1 MKEVRVR
8 YAPSPT
14 GDPHIGNI
22 RSAIFNWL
30 FAKNN
35 NGKFLVRI
43 EDTDQARLVENG
55 IQKQKDSLKWFGL
68 DWDEIYIQSERL
80 EIYSKYAKQLLEK
93 GNAYRCFATQEELNK
108 LREEQKK
115 SGKITRYDSR
125 YRDYDPKLSKE
136 RSISEPFVIRF
147 KSHQNGITKC
157 LDNIRGEI
165 TFANKEMDDFII
177 IKSDGY
183 PTYHFANVI
192 DDYLMNISHVMRA
205 EEWLPSFPKHVNIYN
220 SLDWQMPIFVHLP
233 MILASDKTKLS
244 KRHGATSVEEFK
256 QAGYLNT
263 AMFNFL
269 VLLGWALDDKTEMFT
284 VNELIKVFDISKI
297 SKSPA
302 IFNKEKLDWFNG
314 RYILNLTHENFGK
327 EINNYFKQF
336 LDNNKYKAIQSYDI
350 NDISVMI
357 KQRCKT
363 LDDAIML
370 TEFLY
375 LEPKFKSK
383 SEIQIMCDNPEQ
395 CHTILTNS
403 INSLSNIQE
412 FTTENIESTL
422 KSLMT
427 ILEVKPKH
435 LLGTLRIVITNQK
448 ISPPIFDCLYIL
460 GKKESIK
467 RIQSAIDYL

>member
-30 FAKNN
+30 FAKHN

-68 DWDEIYIQSERL
+68 NWDEIYIQSERL
-80 EIYSKYAKQLLEK
+80 KIYAKYAEQLLEEE
-93 GNAYRCFATQEELNK
+93 NAYRCFATQEELNE
-108 LREEQKK
+108 LREKQKK
-115 SGKITRYDSR
+115 SGKITKYDNR
-125 YRDYDPKLSKE
+125 YRDYDTKLAEE
-136 RSISEPFVIRF
+136 RSKTEPYVIRF
-147 KSHQNGITKC
+147 KSPQKGITKC
-157 LDNIRGEI
+157 LDSIRGEI
-165 TFANKEMDDFII
+165 VFDNKEMDDFII

-220 SLDWQMPIFVHLP
+220 SLNWQMPIFVHLP

-269 VLLGWALDDKTEMFT
+269 VLLGWALDDKTEMFSI
-284 VNELIKVFDISKI
+284 NELIKVFDINKI

-314 RYILNLTHENFGK
+314 QYILNLTHENFGK

-336 LDNNKYKAIQSYDI
+336 LNSNKFKAIQSYDI

-363 LDDAIML
+363 LNDAIML

-375 LEPKFKSK
+375 QKPNFETK
-383 SEIQIMCDNPEQ
+383 SEIQIMCDTPDQ
-395 CHTILTNS
+395 CQSILANS
-403 INSLSNIQE
+403 INSLNEIQE

-422 KSLMT
+422 KALMT
-427 ILEVKPKH
+427 TLDVKPRH

-448 ISPPIFDCLYIL
+448 VSPPIFDCLYIL

>member
-35 NGKFLVRI
+35 NGEFLVRI
-43 EDTDQARLVENG
+43 EDTDQSRLVENG
-55 IQKQKDSLKWFGL
+55 IQKQKEALKWFGL

-80 EIYSKYAKQLLEK
+80 EIYSKYAKQLLEN
-93 GNAYRCFATQEELNK
+93 GNAYRCFATQEELNE
-108 LREEQKK
+108 LREKQKT

-125 YRDYDPKLSKE
+125 YRDYDPKLSQE
-136 RSISEPFVIRF
+136 RSKSEPYVIRF
-147 KSHQNGITKC
+147 KSPQNGITKC
-157 LDNIRGEI
+157 TDKIRGEI
-165 TFANKEMDDFII
+165 VFDNKEMDDFII

-220 SLDWQMPIFVHLP
+220 SLNWKMPIFVHLP

-256 QAGYLNT
+256 EAGYLNT

-269 VLLGWALDDKTEMFT
+269 VLLGWALDDKTEMFSI
-284 VNELIKVFDISKI
+284 NELIKVFDIDKI

-314 RYILNLTHENFGK
+314 RYILNLTPENFAK
-327 EINNYFKQF
+327 EIDNYFKQF
-336 LDNNKYKAIQSYDI
+336 LDTNKYKSIQSYDI

-363 LDDAIML
+363 LNDAIML

-375 LEPKFKSK
+375 QEPKFESK
-383 SEIQIMCDNPEQ
+383 AEIQIMCDNPEQ
-395 CHTILTNS
+395 CKTILENA
-403 INSLSNIQE
+403 INTLNRIHE
-412 FTTENIESTL
+412 FTTENIELVL
-422 KSLMT
+422 KSLMNT
-427 ILEVKPKH
+427 LEVKPKH

-448 ISPPIFDCLYIL
+448 VSPPIFDCLYIL

>member
-1 MKEVRVR
+1 
-8 YAPSPT
+8 
-14 GDPHIGNI
+14 
-22 RSAIFNWL
+22 
-30 FAKNN
+30 
-35 NGKFLVRI
+35 
-43 EDTDQARLVENG
+43 
-55 IQKQKDSLKWFGL
+55 
-68 DWDEIYIQSERL
+68 
-80 EIYSKYAKQLLEK
+80 
-93 GNAYRCFATQEELNK
+93 
-108 LREEQKK
+108 
-115 SGKITRYDSR
+115 
-125 YRDYDPKLSKE
+125 
-136 RSISEPFVIRF
+136 
-147 KSHQNGITKC
+147 
-157 LDNIRGEI
+157 
-165 TFANKEMDDFII
+165 MDDFII

-220 SLDWQMPIFVHLP
+220 SLNWQMPIFVHLP

-269 VLLGWALDDKTEMFT
+269 VLLGWALDDKTEMFSI
-284 VNELIKVFDISKI
+284 NELIKVFDINKI

-314 RYILNLTHENFGK
+314 QYILNLTHENFGK

-336 LDNNKYKAIQSYDI
+336 LNSNKFKAIQSYDI

-363 LDDAIML
+363 LNDAIML

-375 LEPKFKSK
+375 QEPIFESK
-383 SEIQIMCDNPEQ
+383 SEIQVMCDTPDQ
-395 CHTILTNS
+395 CQSILTNS
-403 INSLSNIQE
+403 INSLNEIQE

-427 ILEVKPKH
+427 TLGVKPKH

-448 ISPPIFDCLYIL
+448 VSPPIFDCLYIL

>member
-30 FAKNN
+30 FAKSKK
-35 NGKFLVRI
+35 GKFLIRI

-80 EIYSKYAKQLLEK
+80 KIYSKYAQQLLEE
-93 GNAYRCFATQEELNK
+93 GSAYRCFATQEELNK
-108 LREEQKK
+108 LREKQKK
-115 SGKITRYDSR
+115 SGRITRYDSR
-125 YRDYDPKLSKE
+125 YRNYDLKLSKE
-136 RSISEPFVIRF
+136 RSKAEPYVIRF
-147 KSHQNGITKC
+147 KSPQKGITKC

-165 TFANKEMDDFII
+165 KFNNKEMDDFII

-220 SLDWQMPIFVHLP
+220 SLNWEMPIFVHLP
-233 MILASDKTKLS
+233 MILAPDKTKLS

-256 QAGYLNT
+256 QAGYLNS

-269 VLLGWALDDKTEMFT
+269 VLLGWALDDKTEFFT
-284 VNELIKVFDISKI
+284 VEELIKVFDINKI

-302 IFNKEKLDWFNG
+302 IFNKEKLDWFNR
-314 RYILNLTHENFGK
+314 RYILNSKYDDFAK

-336 LDNNKYKAIQSYDI
+336 LDIKKYKAIQNYNI
-350 NDISVMI
+350 NDISIMI
-357 KQRCKT
+357 KERCKT
-363 LDDAIML
+363 LNDAIML

-375 LEPKFKSK
+375 QKPKFKSK
-383 SEIQIMCDNPEQ
+383 YEIQIMCDNPEQ
-395 CHTILTNS
+395 CQTILTSS
-403 INSLSNIQE
+403 IESLNDIQE
-412 FTTENIESTL
+412 FTIENIESIL

-427 ILEVKPKH
+427 KLKVKPKN
-435 LLGTLRIVITNQK
+435 LLGTLRIIITNQK
-448 ISPPIFDCLYIL
+448 ISPPIFNCLYIL

-467 RIQSAIDYL
+467 RIQFAIDYL

>member
-35 NGKFLVRI
+35 NGEFLVRI
-43 EDTDQARLVENG
+43 EDTDQSRLVENG
-55 IQKQKDSLKWFGL
+55 IQKQKEALKWFGL

-80 EIYSKYAKQLLEK
+80 EIYSKYAKQLLEN
-93 GNAYRCFATQEELNK
+93 GNAYRCFATQEELNE
-108 LREEQKK
+108 LREKQKT

-125 YRDYDPKLSKE
+125 YRDYDPKLSQE
-136 RSISEPFVIRF
+136 RSKSEPYVIRF
-147 KSHQNGITKC
+147 KSPQNGITKC
-157 LDNIRGEI
+157 TDKIRGEI
-165 TFANKEMDDFII
+165 VFDNKEMDDFII

-220 SLDWQMPIFVHLP
+220 SLNWKMPIFVHLP

-256 QAGYLNT
+256 EAGYLNT

-269 VLLGWALDDKTEMFT
+269 VLLGWALDDKTEMFSI
-284 VNELIKVFDISKI
+284 NELIKVFDIDKI

-314 RYILNLTHENFGK
+314 RYILNLTPENFAK
-327 EINNYFKQF
+327 EIDNYFKQF
-336 LDNNKYKAIQSYDI
+336 LDTNKYKSIQSYDI

-363 LDDAIML
+363 LNDAIML

-375 LEPKFKSK
+375 QEPKFESK
-383 SEIQIMCDNPEQ
+383 AEIQIMCDNPEQ
-395 CHTILTNS
+395 CKTILANA
-403 INSLSNIQE
+403 INTLNRIHE
-412 FTTENIESTL
+412 FTTENIELVL
-422 KSLMT
+422 KSLMNT
-427 ILEVKPKH
+427 LEVKPKH

-448 ISPPIFDCLYIL
+448 VSPPIFDCLYIL

>member
-1 MKEVRVR
+1 
-8 YAPSPT
+8 
-14 GDPHIGNI
+14 
-22 RSAIFNWL
+22 
-30 FAKNN
+30 
-35 NGKFLVRI
+35 
-43 EDTDQARLVENG
+43 
-55 IQKQKDSLKWFGL
+55 
-68 DWDEIYIQSERL
+68 
-80 EIYSKYAKQLLEK
+80 
-93 GNAYRCFATQEELNK
+93 
-108 LREEQKK
+108 
-115 SGKITRYDSR
+115 
-125 YRDYDPKLSKE
+125 
-136 RSISEPFVIRF
+136 
-147 KSHQNGITKC
+147 
-157 LDNIRGEI
+157 
-165 TFANKEMDDFII
+165 MDDFII

-220 SLDWQMPIFVHLP
+220 SLNWQMPIFVHLP

-284 VNELIKVFDISKI
+284 INELIKVFDINKI

-314 RYILNLTHENFGK
+314 RYILNLTHEDFEK
-327 EINNYFKQF
+327 EINNYFKQY
-336 LDNNKYKAIQSYDI
+336 LNSNKYKAIQSYDI

-363 LDDAIML
+363 LNDAIML

-375 LEPKFKSK
+375 QEPEFRSK
-383 SEIQIMCDNPEQ
+383 SEIQIMCDTSEQ
-395 CHTILTNS
+395 CQSILINS
-403 INSLSNIQE
+403 INSLNEIQE
-412 FTTENIESTL
+412 FTTESIESTL
-422 KSLMT
+422 KSLMAK
-427 ILEVKPKH
+427 LEVKPKH